1 MVSVVQISSIH
12 QNTAV
17 ILHYQTQPSRW
28 GMWLIYCSGNLWS
41 CPMEF
46 IAIPVI
52 QKETMWHTTWNEL
65 GQGSLVSP
73 PNIFA
78 SLNVNLMGCVWG
90 CNANRWERV
99 SIWGRLVGRS
109 VGLGRSDWA
118 VRWGNRA
125 CIYTSNTTMGTSRCI
140 WIYSLSFPMLS
151 VNVDC
156 LTNLNQFVFS

>member
-78 SLNVNLMGCVWG
+78 SLNVNLM
-90 CNANRWERV
+90 RV
-99 SIWGRLVGRS
+99 RLRLQCKQMGESQHLGSVGRS
-109 VGLGRSDWA
+109 VGRFGS
-118 VRWGNRA
+118 VR
-125 CIYTSNTTMGTSRCI
+125 
-140 WIYSLSFPMLS
+140 LSCEMRKQGMHLHVQHDHGYISMHMNLFPFFPDVIS
-151 VNVDC
+151 
-156 LTNLNQFVFS
+156 